1 MRLTTVAVGVALALG
16 ASVSPPATAQSL
28 MGTATQGAGLESL
41 QACLDAR
48 GYGQRNWSA
57 VELQQNVTACLGEA
71 FVPPSCPVSPFSRA
85 LAVSFRYGEPHPTWS
100 PNDRARI
107 ADQLP
112 QWIEDAL
119 RQQPQI
125 RGSIT
130 SGARPMTAAATDAPW
145 QLEVEVR
152 YAGSGWSQRDLDD
165 WVRQPRSLQV
175 YLSLRERDSGTIK
188 DRRELKLSFPPQLR
202 ARDADTSGAR
212 WLAQLETGIRQST
225 TEMLS
230 ALSCLPDV
238 LSVAGAVNDELRV
251 SFGDL
256 RLRPNQTEFGVTLVP
271 ADGQLPAALWPR
283 GRVTAQGSTEGRLTL
298 LEGEDDLC
306 LRETCVAIPAY

>member
-1 MRLTTVAVGVALALG
+1 MKHHTVAAGVALALVAG
-16 ASVSPPATAQSL
+16 SLTSPVFAQSML
-28 MGTATQGAGLESL
+28 APDTQGTGLESL
-41 QACLDAR
+41 QACLDTR

-57 VELQQNVTACLGEA
+57 TELQQNIESCLGNS
-71 FVPPSCPVSPFSRA
+71 FTSPDCPASPFSRA
-85 LAVSFRYGEPHPTWS
+85 LSVRYRYGEPHPTWS

-112 QWIEDAL
+112 RWIDDVL
-119 RQQPQI
+119 RQQP
-125 RGSIT
+125 RVR
-130 SGARPMTAAATDAPW
+130 SGADAAW

-165 WVRQPRSLQV
+165 WIRQPRSLRV
-175 YLSLRERDSGTIK
+175 DLNLRERDTGAIK
-188 DRRELKLSFPPQLR
+188 DRRELKLSFAPQLR

-212 WLAQLETGIRQST
+212 WIAELEAGIGQAT

-230 ALSCLPDV
+230 TLACLPDV
-238 LSVAGAVNDELRV
+238 LRVTSATNDELRV

-256 RLRPNQTEFGVTLVP
+256 RLRPNQTEFGVTLIP

-283 GRVTAQGSTEGRLTL
+283 GRVTAMGTADGRLTL
-298 LEGEDDLC
+298 LESEDDLC